1 MANMTIA
8 VDDQLLRAARVK
20 AVQQGTS
27 VNEICRQ
34 AIERF
39 AQGTGDVEARLARL
53 NVLAKKT
60 RQPEGSPSADVLW
73 PRRDALYGTL
83 TRKNSLSAVDAL
95 EVVNPFVLAV
105 HEAPPAPKN
114 AARRKR

>member
-39 AQGTGDVEARLARL
+39 AQGAGDVEARLARL
-53 NVLAKKT
+53 SVLAKKA
-60 RQPEGSPSADVLW
+60 RQLETSPSTEALW
-73 PRRDALYGTL
+73 PGREALYG
-83 TRKNSLSAVDAL
+83 
-95 EVVNPFVLAV
+95 EP
-105 HEAPPAPKN
+105 
-114 AARRKR
+114 RRR

>member
-8 VDDQLLRAARVK
+8 IDDQLLRAARVK

-39 AQGTGDVEARLARL
+39 AQGAGDVEARLTRL
-53 NVLAKKT
+53 STLAKKV
-60 RQPEGSPSADVLW
+60 RQPDTAKYADKLW
-73 PRRDALYGTL
+73 PGREVLYAEP
-83 TRKNSLSAVDAL
+83 R
-95 EVVNPFVLAV
+95 
-105 HEAPPAPKN
+105 H
-114 AARRKR
+114 R

>member
-39 AQGTGDVEARLARL
+39 AQGAGDVEARLARL
-53 NVLAKKT
+53 AVLAKKA
-60 RQPEGSPSADVLW
+60 RPPEGSLTTEALW
-73 PRRDALYGTL
+73 PGREALYG
-83 TRKNSLSAVDAL
+83 
-95 EVVNPFVLAV
+95 EP
-105 HEAPPAPKN
+105 
-114 AARRKR
+114 RRR

>member
-34 AIERF
+34 AIEAF
-39 AQGTGDVEARLARL
+39 AQGAGDADARIARIKA
-53 NVLAKKT
+53 LAKKV
-60 RQPEGSPSADVLW
+60 RSVDDPVW
-73 PRRDALYGTL
+73 PGRDALYSDRGP
-83 TRKNSLSAVDAL
+83 R
-95 EVVNPFVLAV
+95 
-105 HEAPPAPKN
+105 
-114 AARRKR
+114 

>member
-8 VDDQLLRAARVK
+8 IDDQLLRAARVK

-39 AQGTGDVEARLARL
+39 AQGAGDVEARLARL
-53 NVLAKKT
+53 SALARKV
-60 RQPEGSPSADVLW
+60 RQPETVAYADKLW
-73 PRRDALYGTL
+73 PGREALYAE
-83 TRKNSLSAVDAL
+83 S
-95 EVVNPFVLAV
+95 
-105 HEAPPAPKN
+105 
-114 AARRKR
+114 RRR

>member
-8 VDDQLLRAARVK
+8 VDDQLLRVARVK

-39 AQGTGDVEARLARL
+39 AQGAGDVESRLARL
-53 NVLAKKT
+53 NALAKKA
-60 RQPEGSPSADVLW
+60 RAPEGTPGTEPLW
-73 PRRDALYGTL
+73 PGREALYSGL
-83 TRKNSLSAVDAL
+83 
-95 EVVNPFVLAV
+95 
-105 HEAPPAPKN
+105 
-114 AARRKR
+114 RRR

>member
-8 VDDQLLRAARVK
+8 VDDQLLRVARVK

-39 AQGTGDVEARLARL
+39 AQGAGDVESRLARL
-53 NVLAKKT
+53 NALAKKT
-60 RQPEGSPSADVLW
+60 RSPEATSTTEPLW
-73 PRRDALYGTL
+73 PGREALYNGL
-83 TRKNSLSAVDAL
+83 
-95 EVVNPFVLAV
+95 
-105 HEAPPAPKN
+105 
-114 AARRKR
+114 RRR

>member
-8 VDDQLLRAARVK
+8 VDDQLLRSARIK

-39 AQGTGDVEARLARL
+39 AQGSGDVESRLSRL
-53 NVLAKKT
+53 NALAK
-60 RQPEGSPSADVLW
+60 RVRVVSGEALW
-73 PRRDALYGTL
+73 SGREALYAEF
-83 TRKNSLSAVDAL
+83 RAESRS
-95 EVVNPFVLAV
+95 
-105 HEAPPAPKN
+105 
-114 AARRKR
+114 R

>member
-34 AIERF
+34 AIEAF
-39 AQGTGDVEARLARL
+39 AQGAGDVDARIARIKA
-53 NVLAKKT
+53 LAKKV
-60 RQPEGSPSADVLW
+60 RAVDEPLW
-73 PRRDALYGTL
+73 PGRDALYAD
-83 TRKNSLSAVDAL
+83 R
-95 EVVNPFVLAV
+95 
-105 HEAPPAPKN
+105 
-114 AARRKR
+114 AAR